1 MSVDKQLIRICKRHY
16 VVILKDNPSIVY
28 IPFSQSAN
36 LVFVL
41 YDNTRFFKLSTLLTK
56 TKPSLDATLVSVLHN
71 IATWEIPQ
79 TPNRTFDLKKAISPS
94 QIIQALKE
102 HIIVYIKNPPK
113 DLQTFSEEIQNE
125 YKLSASNT
133 RDSGCNTM
141 FFNSS
146 T

>member
-1 MSVDKQLIRICKRHY
+1 MSINKQLIRICKRHY
-16 VVILKDNPSIVY
+16 VIILKDTPSIVY
-28 IPFSQSAN
+28 ASFSQSEN
-36 LVFVL
+36 LVFIL
-41 YDNTRFFKLSTLLTK
+41 YDNTHFFKLSNLK
-56 TKPSLDATLVSVLHN
+56 IQTKPSSDANLVDILHN

-79 TPNRTFDLKKAISPS
+79 NPNRTFDLKTAIQPS
-94 QIIQALKE
+94 RIIQALKE